1 MTTTQKAL
9 LPIIF
14 AATKPISEATN
25 QSCSH
30 STGCTS
36 RLYNFVEEA
45 LQKKGRMPCTRPELA
60 YDLHNYEVASFHL
73 EASLGGSAAVIT
85 FKDVPAGLKNAILIT
100 EPASKKKAFMF
111 GAAILCYILTGS
123 YKLPFIVAGNRLVIV
138 GYDTAKNMGL
148 FVRKLEVNWD
158 LI

>member
-1 MTTTQKAL
+1 MTTTQTAL

-14 AATKPISEATN
+14 AAIKPISEATDE
-25 QSCSH
+25 SCSH
-30 STGCTS
+30 SMGCTS
-36 RLYNFVEEA
+36 RLYTFVKEA
-45 LQKKGRMPCTRPELA
+45 LQKKGRIPCTRPELT

-73 EASLGGSAAVIT
+73 DSRPEGSVAVIM
-85 FKDVPAGLKNAILIT
+85 FNDVPVGLKNAILIT
-100 EPASKKKAFMF
+100 EPASKKEAFMF

-138 GYDTAKNMGL
+138 GYDTAKNSGL
-148 FVRKLEVNWD
+148 FVEKQQVNWD